1 MKRLLLNGS
10 PRGANSNSRRII
22 DWLSAGLAAGGGAA
36 PEVLDLVRLAGRAA
50 QREAF
55 LNADEVILVFPLY
68 TDSLPG
74 IVKSFLETLAAAADR
89 KRLRGKRFGFV
100 VHSGFPESAHS
111 EPVAVYLERL
121 CRRLGLVFIGRAI
134 KGGSEGFRMMPESMT
149 KKVRADFTAIGAS
162 LEREGRFD
170 PAAVERLAR
179 PRRLGRGFLIL
190 WAFLSIFGLP
200 DFYWKMLLKK
210 NGAWKRRFD
219 RPYAQYVKAN
229 V

>member
-22 DWLSAGLAAGGGAA
+22 DWISAGLTDGGGAA
-36 PEVLDLVRLAGRAA
+36 PEVLNLARLSERAA
-50 QREAF
+50 QREAIF
-55 LNADEVILVFPLY
+55 RADEVILVFPLY

-74 IVKSFLETLAAAADR
+74 IVKSFLETLADADR

-111 EPVAVYLERL
+111 EPVAGYLERL
-121 CRRLGLVFIGRAI
+121 CQRLGLAFIGRAI

-149 KKVRADFTAIGAS
+149 KKVRADFSAIGAS

-170 PAAVERLAR
+170 AAAVERLAR
-179 PRRLGRGFLIL
+179 PRHLGRGFLIL

-219 RPYAQYVKAN
+219 QPYAEYVKSN
-229 V
+229 L